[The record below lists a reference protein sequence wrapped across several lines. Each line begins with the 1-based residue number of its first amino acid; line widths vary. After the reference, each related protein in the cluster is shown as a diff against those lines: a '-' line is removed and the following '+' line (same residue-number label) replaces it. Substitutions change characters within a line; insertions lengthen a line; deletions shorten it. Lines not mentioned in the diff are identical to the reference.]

1 MVSARTVSVILRA
14 EIGKFRADMQTAGQV
29 ASEAARKTE
38 TAWDKSTSSL
48 GRATQAIQQ
57 HSGEMTTAGTVLA
70 GFGTVVVGS
79 LGLATKAAMS
89 WESAW
94 TGVLKT
100 VDGTPK
106 QLAAVEEG
114 LRGLAK
120 TLPATHEE
128 IAAVAEAAGQLGIKT
143 DNVVAFTKTMIDMGE
158 STNLSAEEAAT
169 GLARF
174 SNIMRT
180 QQRDVGKLGA
190 AIVGLGNN
198 FATTEAEILGMS
210 MRIAGAG
217 KQAGLTEGDVLGL
230 ATALSSVGI
239 EAEAGGTA
247 ISLVMKKITNSVA
260 AGDDR
265 LALFAKTAGMTS
277 EQFSK
282 AWAESPSAAMTS
294 FVDGLGKADAAGQNV
309 NETLSALGVTG
320 IRESDALLRL
330 SSNAEL
336 LEKAFKTGND
346 EFERGTALAE
356 EAAKRYE
363 NAESKMKMAGNSIK
377 DTAITI
383 GGTFLPMLATGM
395 EAVAGFAD
403 IVGQVP
409 APLLQI
415 ASAGAAV
422 VGTLALLAG
431 GALILIPRLTEVFT
445 AFQTLNKAGI
455 VTDSVMGSVT
465 AAGRKAAPVLG
476 KVAKGAGLVAVGFV
490 TAQAAGAIL
499 NATLDTTSRTS
510 SEMINKL
517 ALLDE
522 ATRPDTKGSLL
533 DPAIWEEANSF
544 WVKGIGAENIETWG
558 DAFKR
563 SSDEATG
570 WLDKMMG
577 VRSDVSILND
587 TIAETDVA
595 LTSLADSGSF
605 DKAAAGFRAIAE
617 QSPDML
623 PAEVLDRFP
632 TFRDHLVGMAT
643 EMGLAADD
651 TTLVKLAMGEIQP
664 NAQGASDAIGGMGD
678 AAETTAE
685 SLSKMLD
692 GLLALGLATLS
703 ERDAMRQY
711 EEAIDGISESIK
723 ENGTSLDITTEKG
736 RANQEALDAIADK
749 GFRVA
754 QSMAEAGASQ
764 EDVQGHL
771 QRTYDDLIAAAG
783 QFGITGKAAEDMA
796 REVMG
801 IPDNVDVKTWMDDAA
816 EEQAKNT
823 KDAVNDIPKNV
834 NITAVLTY
842 YEDKSRLS
850 DLQKKYPGARIPAP
864 PTSGAP
870 ASKSQKPNRKV
881 TTRRSD
887 LWHDGGLAIPMAAGA
902 LTSMQ
907 PIAQMVPPNTWRV
920 VGDRMDVD
928 EAFIPLDGSR
938 RSWRILAES
947 MRRMPGVMPMARG
960 GVASAQ
966 SRVDD
971 AQSALTRAR
980 RQKSDAKSKAAK
992 QAAERRVRVA
1002 QDELDAAKRSL
1013 AAAKKRA
1020 QEEERAAKLAA
1031 ERRKAE
1037 QERRARV
1044 NELRSDFRTD
1054 VRRGS
1059 LRDQVTGGLSG
1070 AYSAVDR
1077 MFGLGKNEDLSKR
1090 ARSTATSSARR
1101 FEANLRRLYGQ
1112 AEKLDERL
1120 KDAKDKAS
1128 ELEGIQKSV
1137 ASGLM
1142 SGRTLDMGDYQTFSG
1157 GQWNTHTGVAG
1168 ATRRMSADVGQLRQF
1183 ADKLTALRKAGVP
1196 GAILQEIAAAGPA
1209 EGITLADAFLDA
1221 SGAERKSYI
1230 GLWSDY
1236 EKQANRIGQIVTEGF
1251 HKGGVNAAQG
1261 VVKGIES
1268 QKKNVENQIA
1278 SLARQME
1285 ATFKNVLG
1293 IRSPS
1298 TVMAELGANTAEGL
1312 TVGIMS
1318 QLGGVQA
1325 AATAMAEAAIP
1336 AMGAIPV
1343 TVDALPEASTVMA
1356 DMSAQTLTAM
1366 QSMRDAVSLSMT
1378 EQQTQT
1384 ETSQQGMATATQLAQ
1399 QTMGTTT
1406 QLAQQGMTT
1415 ATQLAQQAM
1424 GVATQT
1430 SQAQARQATAA
1441 EQATMLTAVRTNQA
1455 GMLADTRLRQSEM
1468 LTGTRASF
1476 AQMRQ
1481 TGITETQTL
1490 RSVNA
1495 ATQSG
1500 MRADHSAHMGVMRDV
1515 NRQGFHSMRDTGI
1528 TAFRGLRDGMH
1539 GQMQAARPVLGS
1551 DLNRLIDVLG
1561 KFTKE
1566 VNSAFGDVGVKLNA
1580 PKPLAFR
1587 EGGTLP
1593 GYTPRR
1599 DVHTFYSPTGGII
1612 EASGGE
1618 SFMVPEWTRAMGG
1631 PAAIKEQNR
1640 AARQG
1645 RLDDL
1650 LHMQT
1655 QRFADGGVWR
1665 NLWAMTKAQFPNA
1678 RLTSAYR
1685 PGSITASGNRSY
1697 HGRGMAID
1705 VSPSMDIFNW
1715 WRNNYG
1721 AQLAELIYSPANGK
1735 QIKNGRN
1742 YMYTGAVRSM
1752 HYNHVH
1758 IAAVKALSEAMAGG
1772 LPGFG
1777 GFDGP
1782 MYPFLDKVGVSAGT
1796 NLEKA
1801 YRDAAAKHLTRIRK
1815 NISLDGLN
1823 PTMAQMARG
1832 IMDKAAVGL
1841 TDKAAAY
1848 GKQNTFAMPGGSGV
1862 ARWRDTVIQALQR
1875 AGLPTTDD
1883 YVNAWLRQIK
1893 TESGGN
1899 PSIRQQ
1905 VRDVNSGGN
1914 EAMGLVQVIPG
1925 TFAAFRD
1932 KSLPNDRTHPLAN
1945 LVAGMNWAKY
1955 KANRRGRSMLSFI
1968 GKGHGYEDGTEAAT
1982 RGWALVGEQGP
1993 ELVNFHGGEQV
2004 IPHDQLTP
2012 EVMSS
2017 LRLANTTSTAG
2028 AGSIDYDRLAKAVV
2042 DNLPPSLVV
2051 NNDNAGL
2058 IETRI
2063 AKKTVQEFADTQALY
2078 GGGF

>member
-128 IAAVAEAAGQLGIKT
+128 IAAVAEAAGQLGIQT
-143 DNVVAFTKTMIDMGE
+143 DNVVAFTKTMIDMGQ

-190 AIVGLGNN
+190 SIVGLGNN

-282 AWAESPSAAMTS
+282 AWSENPSAAMTS

-336 LEKAFKTGND
+336 LERAFKTGND

-363 NAESKMKMAGNSIK
+363 TAESKIAMAGNSIK

-383 GGTFLPMLATGM
+383 GGTFLPMVAGAM

-422 VGTLALLAG
+422 VGSFALLAG
-431 GALILIPRLTEVFT
+431 GALILIPRIAEVFT

-455 VTDSVMGSVT
+455 VTDSVVGNVT

-476 KVAKGAGLVAVGFV
+476 KVAKGAGLVAAGFV

-544 WVKGIGAENIETWG
+544 WVKGVGSEKIETWG

-577 VRSDVSILND
+577 ARSDISILND

-605 DKAAAGFRAIAE
+605 DKAAAGFRAITE

-623 PAEVLDRFP
+623 PEEVLDRFP
-632 TFRDHLVGMAT
+632 TFRDHLAGMAT
-643 EMGLAADD
+643 ELGIAADD
-651 TTLVKLAMGEIQP
+651 TNLVKLAMGEIP
-664 NAQGASDAIGGMGD
+664 SNAQGASDAIGGMGD

-723 ENGTSLDITTEKG
+723 ENGTSLDITSEKG
-736 RANQEALDAIADK
+736 RANQEAFDRIAES
-749 GFRVA
+749 GFRAA
-754 QSMAEAGASQ
+754 QSMAENSASQ
-764 EDVQGHL
+764 EVVQGHL

-783 QFGITGKAAEDMA
+783 QFGITGKKAEDMA

-801 IPDNVDVKTWMDDAA
+801 IPDGVDIETWMSDAA
-816 EEQAKNT
+816 EKQADKT
-823 KDAVNDIPKNV
+823 TDAVNNIPRKVNV
-834 NITAVLTY
+834 EVATVFTY
-842 YEDKSRLS
+842 TDHGKGIYNMDPNLINKGGGGKP
-850 DLQKKYPGARIPAP
+850 KK
-864 PTSGAP
+864 
-870 ASKSQKPNRKV
+870 KV

-887 LWHDGGLAIPMAAGA
+887 LWHDGGLAIPMASGG

-907 PIAQMVPPNTWRV
+907 SIAQMVPPNTWRV

-971 AQSALTRAR
+971 AQASLTRAR

-1013 AAAKKRA
+1013 ASAKKRA
-1020 QEEERAAKLAA
+1020 QEDERAAKLAA
-1031 ERRKAE
+1031 ERRKQE
-1037 QERRARV
+1037 EERRRRV
-1044 NELRSDFRTD
+1044 GELRSDFRTD

-1077 MFGLGKNEDLSKR
+1077 MFGLGKNEDLSR
-1090 ARSTATSSARR
+1090 GARSTASSSARR

-1112 AEKLDERL
+1112 AEKLDQRL

-1137 ASGLM
+1137 ASGLSNDRQLNFSTSM
-1142 SGRTLDMGDYQTFSG
+1142 VERGGNFYQTTSYAGLGNKAARVSELAGKIRKLARAGFPG
-1157 GQWNTHTGVAG
+1157 G
-1168 ATRRMSADVGQLRQF
+1168 
-1183 ADKLTALRKAGVP
+1183 
-1196 GAILQEIAAAGPA
+1196 ILQEIVSLGI
-1209 EGITLADAFLDA
+1209 EGGNDAADALLNAPVGDQRQLIRSWADFDRA
-1221 SGAERKSYI
+1221 TNDVGA
-1230 GLWSDY
+1230 
-1236 EKQANRIGQIVTEGF
+1236 AVTEGF

-1261 VVKGIES
+1261 VVKGLES
-1268 QKKNVENQIA
+1268 QKKSIENQIA
-1278 SLARQME
+1278 SLAKQME

-1298 TVMAELGANTAEGL
+1298 TVMAELGASTAEGI

-1318 QLGGVQA
+1318 QLGGIQA
-1325 AATAMAEAAIP
+1325 AAAAMADAAIP
-1336 AMGAIPV
+1336 TMGAIPV
-1343 TVDALPEASTVMA
+1343 TVGDQPEASTLMA

-1366 QSMRDAVSLSMT
+1366 QAMRDAVSLSMT
-1378 EQQTQT
+1378 EQQVQT
-1384 ETSQQGMATATQLAQ
+1384 ETSQQGMATATL
-1399 QTMGTTT
+1399 
-1406 QLAQQGMTT
+1406 
-1415 ATQLAQQAM
+1415 
-1424 GVATQT
+1424 T
-1430 SQAQARQATAA
+1430 SQAQARQATTA
-1441 EQATMLTAVRTNQA
+1441 EQATMLTTVQTNQA

-1468 LTGTRASF
+1468 LSGTRTSF

-1490 RSVNA
+1490 RDVNA

-1500 MRADHSAHMGVMRDV
+1500 MRSDHAAHMSVMRDV
-1515 NRQGFHSMRDTGI
+1515 NRQGFHTMRDTGVS
-1528 TAFRGLRDGMH
+1528 AFRGLRDGMH

-1551 DLNRLIDVLG
+1551 DLNRLIHVLG

-1566 VNSAFGDVGVKLNA
+1566 VNGAFGDVGVKLAA

-1752 HYNHVH
+1752 HFDHVH
-1758 IAAVKALSEAMAGG
+1758 IAAVRALSEAMAGG

-1782 MYPFLDKVGVSAGT
+1782 MYPFLDKVGVAAGA

-1801 YRDAAAKHLTRIRK
+1801 YRDAAAKHLTKIRK
-1815 NISLDGLN
+1815 GISLDGLN
-1823 PTMAQMARG
+1823 PVMAQMARG

-1841 TDKAAAY
+1841 TDKAAEY
-1848 GKQNTFAMPGGSGV
+1848 GKQNTFQMPGGSGV

-1875 AGLPTTDD
+1875 VGLPTTED
-1883 YVNAWLRQIK
+1883 YISAWLRQIQ

-1899 PSIRQQ
+1899 PNIRQQ

-2028 AGSIDYDRLAKAVV
+2028 TAMIDYDQLAKAVTASMPHV
-2042 DNLPPSLVV
+2042 DADVFARALDGRELTLVV
-2051 NNDNAGL
+2051 DGKQMAAHISSTVGRVAVDAG
-2058 IETRI
+2058 RSH
-2063 AKKTVQEFADTQALY
+2063 
-2078 GGGF
+2078 

>member
-1 MVSARTVSVILRA
+1 MADRSIVLRLRA
-14 EIGKFRADMQTAGQV
+14 EYQQAVDGFDKVGAAAERAGKKIEGAERSSKSGFGSLMQH
-29 ASEAARKTE
+29 ARE
-38 TAWDKSTSSL
+38 NQQAWN
-48 GRATQAIQQ
+48 
-57 HSGEMTTAGTVLA
+57 TAGTALTVVGGAITAVGAAAAKTGIEYNTLQQTSRA
-70 GFGTVVVGS
+70 AMKTLMGGAKEANAQMDKLDEFARKSPFAKQVFIQAQQQMIGFGIEAKKALPYLEAIQDAVAATGGSNQQIAEISTTMSKIQSAAKITAQDLIEFGNRGIDAATLIGSQMGKTGAQIREDITSGS
-79 LGLATKAAMS
+79 LGAT
-89 WESAW
+89 
-94 TGVLKT
+94 
-100 VDGTPK
+100 
-106 QLAAVEEG
+106 
-114 LRGLAK
+114 
-120 TLPATHEE
+120 
-128 IAAVAEAAGQLGIKT
+128 
-143 DNVVAFTKTMIDMGE
+143 
-158 STNLSAEEAAT
+158 
-169 GLARF
+169 
-174 SNIMRT
+174 
-180 QQRDVGKLGA
+180 
-190 AIVGLGNN
+190 
-198 FATTEAEILGMS
+198 
-210 MRIAGAG
+210 
-217 KQAGLTEGDVLGL
+217 
-230 ATALSSVGI
+230 
-239 EAEAGGTA
+239 
-247 ISLVMKKITNSVA
+247 
-260 AGDDR
+260 
-265 LALFAKTAGMTS
+265 
-277 EQFSK
+277 
-282 AWAESPSAAMTS
+282 
-294 FVDGLGKADAAGQNV
+294 
-309 NETLSALGVTG
+309 
-320 IRESDALLRL
+320 
-330 SSNAEL
+330 
-336 LEKAFKTGND
+336 
-346 EFERGTALAE
+346 
-356 EAAKRYE
+356 
-363 NAESKMKMAGNSIK
+363 
-377 DTAITI
+377 
-383 GGTFLPMLATGM
+383 
-395 EAVAGFAD
+395 
-403 IVGQVP
+403 
-409 APLLQI
+409 
-415 ASAGAAV
+415 
-422 VGTLALLAG
+422 
-431 GALILIPRLTEVFT
+431 
-445 AFQTLNKAGI
+445 
-455 VTDSVMGSVT
+455 
-465 AAGRKAAPVLG
+465 
-476 KVAKGAGLVAVGFV
+476 
-490 TAQAAGAIL
+490 
-499 NATLDTTSRTS
+499 
-510 SEMINKL
+510 
-517 ALLDE
+517 
-522 ATRPDTKGSLL
+522 
-533 DPAIWEEANSF
+533 
-544 WVKGIGAENIETWG
+544 
-558 DAFKR
+558 
-563 SSDEATG
+563 
-570 WLDKMMG
+570 
-577 VRSDVSILND
+577 
-587 TIAETDVA
+587 
-595 LTSLADSGSF
+595 
-605 DKAAAGFRAIAE
+605 
-617 QSPDML
+617 
-623 PAEVLDRFP
+623 
-632 TFRDHLVGMAT
+632 
-643 EMGLAADD
+643 
-651 TTLVKLAMGEIQP
+651 
-664 NAQGASDAIGGMGD
+664 
-678 AAETTAE
+678 
-685 SLSKMLD
+685 
-692 GLLALGLATLS
+692 
-703 ERDAMRQY
+703 
-711 EEAIDGISESIK
+711 
-723 ENGTSLDITTEKG
+723 
-736 RANQEALDAIADK
+736 EALDALAAGMSERFGGAAANVKDT
-749 GFRVA
+749 F
-754 QSMAEAGASQ
+754 AGAFDRVKAAWRDLSASLAEPLVGPEGGGLAVAGLNKLADALREFEALPAPIRNTGLALAGLGGAASLAVGGFLLMMPRLVETQ
-764 EDVQGHL
+764 DAFKTLAGQGGLLGKTARGLGNVGTGLKGIAREAAGIAVLTGLAIALGKATEGQKLEQLAQDTRSVAKGLKDIRDNSDGLDRIFQLGDGGALTGDVDNLGAALDRTFNRSWDQRFNDWGESILQPLTGLRGSSGVVADGFAAIDTELAALVEGGNATEAAASFAEIKKQAEEQGIGVERL
-771 QRTYDDLIAAAG
+771 KILFPEYIAAAEEAG
-783 QFGITGKAAEDMA
+783 TASESAADGIGAMSPEAAQAQEQLTEYANALREGADGFLDFAEKAKDSKVSLSEWIDDMA
-796 REVMG
+796 AQIDAQQNWFGNLETLMERGAPQEFIDFLMSLGEEGAFRVKQLADASDTELQRAIDKFNEGQGAVDGFVNSATG
-801 IPDNVDVKTWMDDAA
+801 IPDINIEADATTLQEQVDGAKTRLDELNAMEPSPIVDAQITALEEKIKTA
-816 EEQAKNT
+816 EAKLKELT
-823 KDAVNDIPKNV
+823 KD
-834 NITAVLTY
+834 
-842 YEDKSRLS
+842 
-850 DLQKKYPGARIPAP
+850 
-864 PTSGAP
+864 
-870 ASKSQKPNRKV
+870 RKV
-881 TTRRSD
+881 TVYGELKINEGQFRNFPDRLVNPNYRLTNPQDPLRKVSGRGPGPWKPKASGGID
-887 LWHDGGLAIPMAAGA
+887 LMPMARGGM
-902 LTSMQ
+902 LSN
-907 PIAQMVPPNTWRV
+907 IAQMVPPNTWRV

-1077 MFGLGKNEDLSKR
+1077 MVGLGKNEDLSKR
-1090 ARSTATSSARR
+1090 ARSTATRSARR
-1101 FEANLRRLYGQ
+1101 FESNLRRLYGQ
-1112 AEKLDERL
+1112 AEKLDARL

-1142 SGRTLDMGDYQTFSG
+1142 SGRSLDMGDYQTFSG
-1157 GQWNTHTGVAG
+1157 GQWDTHTGVAG
-1168 ATRRMSADVGQLRQF
+1168 ATQRMSADVGQLRQF

-1209 EGITLADAFLDA
+1209 EGITLADAFLNA

-1278 SLARQME
+1278 ALAKQME

-1318 QLGGVQA
+1318 QLGGIQSA
-1325 AATAMAEAAIP
+1325 AAAMAEAAIP

-1356 DMSAQTLTAM
+1356 DMSGQTLTAM
-1366 QSMRDAVSLSMT
+1366 QAMRDAVSLSMT
-1378 EQQTQT
+1378 EQQVQT
-1384 ETSQQGMATATQLAQ
+1384 ETSQQGMAAATQLAQ

-1415 ATQLAQQAM
+1415 ATQTL
-1424 GVATQT
+1424 
-1430 SQAQARQATAA
+1430 QAQARQATTA
-1441 EQATMLTAVRTNQA
+1441 EQATMLSTVRTNQA

-1468 LTGTRASF
+1468 LSGTRTSF

-1481 TGITETQTL
+1481 TGISETQTL

-1500 MRADHSAHMGVMRDV
+1500 MRSDHSTHMGVMRDV
-1515 NRQGFHSMRDTGI
+1515 NRAGFHSMRDTGVS
-1528 TAFRGLRDGMH
+1528 AFRGLRDGMH

-1551 DLNRLIDVLG
+1551 DLNRLISVLG

-1782 MYPFLDKVGVSAGT
+1782 MYPFLDKVGVTAGT

-1801 YRDAAAKHLTRIRK
+1801 YRNAAAKHLTRIRK

-1899 PSIRQQ
+1899 PNIRQQ

-2004 IPHDQLTP
+2004 IPNSQLTP

>member
-48 GRATQAIQQ
+48 GRATQAVQQ

-685 SLSKMLD
+685 SLTKMLD

-711 EEAIDGISESIK
+711 EEAIDGIAESIE
-723 ENGTSLDITTEKG
+723 ENGKTLDITTEKG
-736 RANQEALDAIADK
+736 RANEAAFDAIASA
-749 GFRVA
+749 GMRAA
-754 QSMAEAGASQ
+754 QSMAENGSSQ
-764 EDVQGHL
+764 EEVQGHL
-771 QRTYDDLIAAAG
+771 QKTYDDLISAAG
-783 QFGITGKAAEDMA
+783 QFGVTGDKAHDMA
-796 REVMG
+796 REVLG
-801 IPDNVDVKTWMDDAA
+801 IPDGVDIETWMSDAA
-816 EEQAKNT
+816 EKQADKT
-823 KDAVNDIPKNV
+823 TDAVNNIPRKVNV
-834 NITAVLTY
+834 EVATVFTY
-842 YEDKSRLS
+842 TDHGKGIYNMDPNLINKGGGGKP
-850 DLQKKYPGARIPAP
+850 KK
-864 PTSGAP
+864 
-870 ASKSQKPNRKV
+870 KV

-887 LWHDGGLAIPMAAGA
+887 LWHDGGLAIPMAAGG

-980 RQKSDAKSKAAK
+980 RQKSDAKSKSAK

-1020 QEEERAAKLAA
+1020 QEDERAAKLAA

-1037 QERRARV
+1037 QERKARV
-1044 NELRSDFRTD
+1044 NELRTDFRTD

-1077 MFGLGKNEDLSKR
+1077 MFGLGKNEDLSKG
-1090 ARSTATSSARR
+1090 ARSTASSSARR

-1142 SGRTLDMGDYQTFSG
+1142 SGRKLDMGDYQAFSG
-1157 GQWNTHTGVAG
+1157 GQWDTHTGVAG

-1209 EGITLADAFLDA
+1209 EGITLADAFLNA
-1221 SGAERKSYI
+1221 SGAERQSYI

-1236 EKQANRIGQIVTEGF
+1236 EKESNRIGQIVTEGF

-1285 ATFKNVLG
+1285 ATFKQVLG

-1312 TVGIMS
+1312 AVGIMS
-1318 QLGGVQA
+1318 QLGGIQS

-1356 DMSAQTLTAM
+1356 DMSGQTLTAM
-1366 QSMRDAVSLSMT
+1366 QAMRDAVSLSMT
-1378 EQQTQT
+1378 EQQVQT
-1384 ETSQQGMATATQLAQ
+1384 ETSQQGMA
-1399 QTMGTTT
+1399 
-1406 QLAQQGMTT
+1406 T

-1430 SQAQARQATAA
+1430 SQAQARQATAT

-1468 LTGTRASF
+1468 LTGTRTSF

-1481 TGITETQTL
+1481 TGISETQTL

-1551 DLNRLIDVLG
+1551 DLNRLISVLG

-1566 VNSAFGDVGVKLNA
+1566 VNSAFGDVGVKLSA

-1782 MYPFLDKVGVSAGT
+1782 MYPFLDKVGVSAGA

-1801 YRDAAAKHLTRIRK
+1801 YRDAAAKHLTKIRK

-1841 TDKAAAY
+1841 TDKAAEY
-1848 GKQNTFAMPGGSGV
+1848 GKQNTFSMPGGSGV

-1899 PSIRQQ
+1899 PNIRQQ

-1955 KANRRGRSMLSFI
+1955 KAARRGRSMLSFI

-1982 RGWALVGEQGP
+1982 RGWALVGEDGP

-2004 IPHDQLTP
+2004 IPNSQLTP

-2028 AGSIDYDRLAKAVV
+2028 TGSIDYDRLAKAVV

-2051 NNDNAGL
+2051 KQDNSDLTAKQ
-2058 IETRI
+2058 IARETVR
-2063 AKKTVQEFADTQALY
+2063 EWSDTQALY

>member
-1 MVSARTVSVILRA
+1 MADRSIVLRLRA
-14 EIGKFRADMQTAGQV
+14 EYQQAVDGFDKVGAAAERAGKKIDGAERSSKSGFGSMLQH
-29 ASEAARKTE
+29 ARE
-38 TAWDKSTSSL
+38 NQQAW
-48 GRATQAIQQ
+48 
-57 HSGEMTTAGTVLA
+57 TTAGTALTVVGGAITAVGAAAAKTGIEYNTLQQTSRA
-70 GFGTVVVGS
+70 AMKTLMGGAKEANAQMDKLDAFAKKSPFAKQVFIQAQQQMIGFGIEAKKVVPYLEAIQDAVAATGGSNQQIAEISTTMSKIQSAAKITAQDLIEFGNRGIDAATLIGSQMGKTGAQIREDITSGS
-79 LGLATKAAMS
+79 LGAT
-89 WESAW
+89 
-94 TGVLKT
+94 
-100 VDGTPK
+100 
-106 QLAAVEEG
+106 
-114 LRGLAK
+114 
-120 TLPATHEE
+120 
-128 IAAVAEAAGQLGIKT
+128 
-143 DNVVAFTKTMIDMGE
+143 
-158 STNLSAEEAAT
+158 
-169 GLARF
+169 
-174 SNIMRT
+174 
-180 QQRDVGKLGA
+180 
-190 AIVGLGNN
+190 
-198 FATTEAEILGMS
+198 
-210 MRIAGAG
+210 
-217 KQAGLTEGDVLGL
+217 
-230 ATALSSVGI
+230 
-239 EAEAGGTA
+239 
-247 ISLVMKKITNSVA
+247 
-260 AGDDR
+260 
-265 LALFAKTAGMTS
+265 
-277 EQFSK
+277 
-282 AWAESPSAAMTS
+282 
-294 FVDGLGKADAAGQNV
+294 
-309 NETLSALGVTG
+309 
-320 IRESDALLRL
+320 
-330 SSNAEL
+330 
-336 LEKAFKTGND
+336 
-346 EFERGTALAE
+346 
-356 EAAKRYE
+356 
-363 NAESKMKMAGNSIK
+363 
-377 DTAITI
+377 
-383 GGTFLPMLATGM
+383 
-395 EAVAGFAD
+395 
-403 IVGQVP
+403 
-409 APLLQI
+409 
-415 ASAGAAV
+415 
-422 VGTLALLAG
+422 
-431 GALILIPRLTEVFT
+431 
-445 AFQTLNKAGI
+445 
-455 VTDSVMGSVT
+455 
-465 AAGRKAAPVLG
+465 
-476 KVAKGAGLVAVGFV
+476 
-490 TAQAAGAIL
+490 
-499 NATLDTTSRTS
+499 
-510 SEMINKL
+510 
-517 ALLDE
+517 
-522 ATRPDTKGSLL
+522 
-533 DPAIWEEANSF
+533 
-544 WVKGIGAENIETWG
+544 
-558 DAFKR
+558 
-563 SSDEATG
+563 
-570 WLDKMMG
+570 
-577 VRSDVSILND
+577 
-587 TIAETDVA
+587 
-595 LTSLADSGSF
+595 
-605 DKAAAGFRAIAE
+605 
-617 QSPDML
+617 
-623 PAEVLDRFP
+623 
-632 TFRDHLVGMAT
+632 
-643 EMGLAADD
+643 
-651 TTLVKLAMGEIQP
+651 
-664 NAQGASDAIGGMGD
+664 
-678 AAETTAE
+678 
-685 SLSKMLD
+685 
-692 GLLALGLATLS
+692 
-703 ERDAMRQY
+703 
-711 EEAIDGISESIK
+711 
-723 ENGTSLDITTEKG
+723 
-736 RANQEALDAIADK
+736 EALDALAAGMSERFGGAAANVKDT
-749 GFRVA
+749 F
-754 QSMAEAGASQ
+754 AGAFDRVKAAWRDLSASLAEPLVGPEGGGLAVAGLNKLADALREFEALPAPIRNTGLALAGLGGAASLAVGGFLLMMPRLVETQ
-764 EDVQGHL
+764 DAFKTLAGQGGLLGKTARGLGNVGTGLKGIAREAAGIAALTGLAVALGKATEGQKLEQLAQDTQSVAKGLKDIRDNSDGLDRIFQLGDGGALTGDVDNLGAALDRTFNRSWDQRFNDWGESILQPLTGLRGSSGVVADGFAAIDTELAALVEGGNATEAAASFAEIKKQAEEQGIGIERL
-771 QRTYDDLIAAAG
+771 KILFPEYIAAAEEAG
-783 QFGITGKAAEDMA
+783 TASESAADGIGAMSPEAAQAQEQLTEYADALREGADGFLDFAEKAKDSKVSLSEWIDDMA
-796 REVMG
+796 AQIEAQQTWFSNLETLMQRGAPQEFIDFLMSLGEEGAFRVKQLADASDTELQRAIDKFNEGSSSIDDFVQDVLG
-801 IPDNVDVKTWMDDAA
+801 IPDIDLDADASKLKEQVKTAKDKLEELKKMPTNPQIDAQITLLEEKIGQA
-816 EEQAKNT
+816 EGKLDELEKKKTKPKVDADTDPAK
-823 KDAVNDIPKNV
+823 KSVNSFQDWLK
-834 NITAVLTY
+834 
-842 YEDKSRLS
+842 
-850 DLQKKYPGARIPAP
+850 
-864 PTSGAP
+864 
-870 ASKSQKPNRKV
+870 SKSMWVSIKTFFEGEAGGSNVKERRKRAGRDGAGV
-881 TTRRSD
+881 GGRYHGGID
-887 LWHDGGLAIPMAAGA
+887 LKPMARGSV
-902 LTSMQ
+902 LS

-971 AQSALTRAR
+971 AQAALTRAR

-1112 AEKLDERL
+1112 AEKLDDRL
-1120 KDAKDKAS
+1120 KQAQEKAS

-1142 SGRTLDMGDYQTFSG
+1142 SGRSLDMGDYQTFSG
-1157 GQWNTHTGVAG
+1157 GQWDTHTGVAG

-1209 EGITLADAFLDA
+1209 EGITLADAFLNA

-1251 HKGGVNAAQG
+1251 HKGGVDAAQG

-1285 ATFKNVLG
+1285 ATFKQVLG

-1325 AATAMAEAAIP
+1325 AAAAMAEAAIP

-1378 EQQTQT
+1378 EQQVQT

-1406 QLAQQGMTT
+1406 QLAQQGMAT

-1468 LTGTRASF
+1468 LTGTRTSF

-1551 DLNRLIDVLG
+1551 DLNRLISVLG

-1801 YRDAAAKHLTRIRK
+1801 YRDAAAKHLTKIRK

-1841 TDKAAAY
+1841 TDKAAEY

-1862 ARWRDTVIQALQR
+1862 ARWRDTIIQALQR
-1875 AGLPTTDD
+1875 VGLPTTED
-1883 YVNAWLRQIK
+1883 YISAWLRQVK

-1899 PSIRQQ
+1899 HRAIQQ

-1914 EAMGLVQVIPG
+1914 EAAGLLQVIPG

-1932 KSLPNDRTHPLAN
+1932 KSLPNDRFHPLAN
-1945 LVAGMNWAKY
+1945 AVAGMNWAKY
-1955 KANRRGRSMLSFI
+1955 KAKRKGVSMLSFI

-2017 LRLANTTSTAG
+2017 LRLANTSSTAG
-2028 AGSIDYDRLAKAVV
+2028 TGSIDYDRLAKAVV

-2058 IETRI
+2058 IEDRI
-2063 AKKTVQEFADTQALY
+2063 AQRTVQRFSDAQALY

>member
-1 MVSARTVSVILRA
+1 MGGRTLVSARTVSVILRA

-106 QLAAVEEG
+106 QLAAVQEG

-128 IAAVAEAAGQLGIKT
+128 IAAVAEAAGQLGIQT

-190 AIVGLGNN
+190 SIVGLGNN

-282 AWAESPSAAMTS
+282 AWAEDPSAAMTT
-294 FVDGLGKADAAGQNV
+294 FVEGLGKADAAGQNV
-309 NETLSALGVTG
+309 NETLTALGVTG

-336 LEKAFKTGND
+336 LERAFKTGND

-363 NAESKMKMAGNSIK
+363 TAESKMAIAGNAIR
-377 DTAITI
+377 DTAITL
-383 GGTFLPMLATGM
+383 GGTFLPMVAEGM

-403 IVGQVP
+403 IVGKVP
-409 APLLQI
+409 EPLLRI
-415 ASAGAAV
+415 VSGVAGAA
-422 VGTLALLAG
+422 GAFSLLAG
-431 GALILIPRLTEVFT
+431 GALILIPRLAETYT
-445 AFQTLNKAGI
+445 AFQTLHKSGI
-455 VTDSVMGSVT
+455 IADGTMTKIT
-465 AAGRKAAPVLG
+465 ATSGRVATGLG
-476 KVAKGAGLVAVGFV
+476 RVKSL
-490 TAQAAGAIL
+490 AAGAALGLTAVAATSGLFNRWGETATKATGETAEALQTLTGQMSQGSIDVGSL
-499 NATLDTTSRTS
+499 NAAFSDLVSTKGELGEFGNAVNEVINPNAWGVMDDVVTDATRFISLGMVDMTS
-510 SEMINKL
+510 S
-517 ALLDE
+517 
-522 ATRPDTKGSLL
+522 T
-533 DPAIWEEANSF
+533 EEARARFATLGEQLATLASTDAVAAQTSF
-544 WVKGIGAENIETWG
+544 QQMV
-558 DAFKR
+558 
-563 SSDEATG
+563 
-570 WLDKMMG
+570 
-577 VRSDVSILND
+577 
-587 TIAETDVA
+587 AETDGSAEAVSNLIDLMPAYKDQLTEQATA
-595 LTSLADSGSF
+595 L
-605 DKAAAGFRAIAE
+605 
-617 QSPDML
+617 
-623 PAEVLDRFP
+623 
-632 TFRDHLVGMAT
+632 
-643 EMGLAADD
+643 GLATDN
-651 TTLVKLAMGEIQP
+651 TTLAKLAMGEIQP

-678 AAETTAE
+678 AAETASE
-685 SLSKMLD
+685 SLTKMLD

-711 EEAIDGISESIK
+711 EEAVDGLTESIR
-723 ENGTSLDITTEKG
+723 ENGTTLDITTEKG
-736 RANQEALDAIADK
+736 RANEAAFDAIASA
-749 GFRVA
+749 GMRAA
-754 QSMAEAGASQ
+754 QSMAENGSSQ
-764 EDVQGHL
+764 EEVQGHL
-771 QRTYDDLIAAAG
+771 QQTYDDLISAAG
-783 QFGITGKAAEDMA
+783 QFGVTGEKAHDMA
-796 REVMG
+796 REVLG
-801 IPDNVDVKTWMDDAA
+801 IPDGVDIETWMSDAA
-816 EEQAKNT
+816 EQQAKTT
-823 KDAVNDIPKNV
+823 KDAVNDIP
-834 NITAVLTY
+834 
-842 YEDKSRLS
+842 
-850 DLQKKYPGARIPAP
+850 
-864 PTSGAP
+864 
-870 ASKSQKPNRKV
+870 RKV
-881 TTRRSD
+881 TVSVELKANDGAFRNFPERLVNPNYRLTNPVDPLRKVSGRGPGPWKPKASGGID
-887 LWHDGGLAIPMAAGA
+887 LMPMARGGM
-902 LTSMQ
+902 LSNV
-907 PIAQMVPPNTWRV
+907 AQMVPPNTWRV

-960 GVASAQ
+960 GITSADRRREQ
-966 SRVDD
+966 ERK
-971 AQSALTRAR
+971 REEAR
-980 RQKSDAKSKAAK
+980 REA
-992 QAAERRVRVA
+992 
-1002 QDELDAAKRSL
+1002 
-1013 AAAKKRA
+1013 
-1020 QEEERAAKLAA
+1020 
-1031 ERRKAE
+1031 
-1037 QERRARV
+1037 ERRAREERERRDRV
-1044 NELRSDFRTD
+1044 RALQADLRTD
-1054 VRRGS
+1054 LRRS
-1059 LRDQVTGGLSG
+1059 SIRSQITGGLSG
-1070 AYSAVDR
+1070 GYSAVDR
-1077 MFGLGKNEDLSKR
+1077 MLGLGKNDDLSR
-1090 ARSTATSSARR
+1090 GARSTANSSARR

-1142 SGRTLDMGDYQTFSG
+1142 SGRKLDLGDYQTFSG
-1157 GQWNTHTGVAG
+1157 GQWDTHTGVAG

-1209 EGITLADAFLDA
+1209 EGITLADAFLGA
-1221 SGAERKSYI
+1221 SKSERQSYL

-1236 EKQANRIGQIVTEGF
+1236 ETQANRIGAIVTEGF
-1251 HKGGVNAAQG
+1251 HKGGVAAAQG

-1268 QKKNVENQIA
+1268 QKKNVENQIV

-1285 ATFKNVLG
+1285 ATFKRVLG
-1293 IRSPS
+1293 IHSPS
-1298 TVMAELGANTAEGL
+1298 TVTTEIGVDTARGL
-1312 TVGIMS
+1312 PVGMLS
-1318 QLGGVQA
+1318 QIGSIQA
-1325 AATAMAEAAIP
+1325 AAVAMADAAIP

-1343 TVDALPEASTVMA
+1343 TVGDLPESSTVMA

-1366 QSMRDAVSLSMT
+1366 QAMRDAVSLSMT

-1384 ETSQQGMATATQLAQ
+1384 ETSQQGMATATQA
-1399 QTMGTTT
+1399 
-1406 QLAQQGMTT
+1406 
-1415 ATQLAQQAM
+1415 AQQAM

-1430 SQAQARQATAA
+1430 SQAQARQATAT

-1468 LTGTRASF
+1468 LTGTRTSF

-1481 TGITETQTL
+1481 TGISETQTL

-1500 MRADHSAHMGVMRDV
+1500 MRADHSAHMSVMRDV
-1515 NRQGFHSMRDTGI
+1515 NRAGFHSMRDTGI

-1580 PKPLAFR
+1580 PKPIALAS
-1587 EGGTLP
+1587 GGVLP
-1593 GYTPRR
+1593 GYTPGR
-1599 DVHTFYSPTGGII
+1599 DVHHFRSRTGGDLYL
-1612 EASGGE
+1612 SGGE
-1618 SFMVPEWTRAMGG
+1618 AVMRPEFTRMVGG
-1631 PAAIKEQNR
+1631 EDGVKSLNR
-1640 AARQG
+1640 AAQQG
-1645 RLDDL
+1645 DL
-1650 LHMQT
+1650 SAVHSMMFA
-1655 QRFADGGVWR
+1655 RGGVIPAMPGVNAFADSGIWR
-1665 NLWAMTKAQFPNA
+1665 PWWALVKSQFPQA
-1678 RLTSAYR
+1678 RLHSAYR
-1685 PGSITASGNRSY
+1685 PGSITATGNRSH
-1697 HGRGMAID
+1697 HGAGRAID
-1705 VSPSMDIFNW
+1705 ITPSMAIFNW
-1715 WRNNYG
+1715 LASNYG
-1721 AQLAELIYSPANGK
+1721 PQTRELIFSPANGR
-1735 QIKNGRN
+1735 QLHRGRPH
-1742 YMYTGAVRSM
+1742 MYTGVTRRM
-1752 HYNHVH
+1752 HFDH
-1758 IAAVKALSEAMAGG
+1758 IHLAAMRPPAGAG
-1772 LPGFG
+1772 TVPPGAWDVYG
-1777 GFDGP
+1777 DGFTP
-1782 MYPFLDKVGVSAGT
+1782 SYPFLDKVGVTAGT

-1841 TDKAAAY
+1841 TDKAAEY
-1848 GKQNTFAMPGGSGV
+1848 GKANTFTMPGGSGV

-1899 PSIRQQ
+1899 PNIRQQ

-2004 IPHDQLTP
+2004 IPNDQLTP

-2028 AGSIDYDRLAKAVV
+2028 VGTIDYDRLAKAVV

-2058 IETRI
+2058 VEDRI
-2063 AKKTVQEFADTQALY
+2063 AQRTVQRFSDAQALY